1 MPKKKSRGNPNFMK
15 SIQRPVVWAVAVL
28 FGVGIIWWSVAQYIG
43 GGSQGNQQNTGATV
57 NFSETVGGLTKD
69 GTPLSDPNYWIT
81 YSEYETSVRDTL
93 TNLRSQGYTLDPYFE
108 MENYPSE
115 MGIRYDIFMSLID
128 QKTLL
133 LYATENE
140 VLPTTAQVESETKR
154 IVDQYVADE
163 ETRSAIIYQYGS
175 VDAFSALIK
184 DYVAT
189 QLLTVNVANKAIP
202 DMNSRFQTFVEENLE
217 GLKFD
222 YERVDADH
230 ILVSDEASAVE
241 IKAMIENGEVSFAEA
256 ATRYSIDTG
265 TAASGGALG
274 EFRRGEMVPE
284 FEDASF
290 DATPGVL
297 VGPVES
303 QFGYHLILVNNK
315 STFDSFEEFV
325 NTPSYQ
331 TEMNQF
337 ENAEFDKWIAEYRV
351 ENNLSH
357 VINDPDLQMYSKY
370 DEARRDRQEA
380 KRFLEELES
389 DYFDESGNVLI
400 GESYLPV
407 VFYTQLVEDEV
418 TNLRYQVFDL
428 EDLEDLLLA
437 LPATATSM
445 SIEDI
450 NDQLETIPAT
460 NTELRSVLSEAKR
473 AREYMTEFGVE
484 SLEEVQEMLAD
495 KRKVYDETN
504 SRFESSVRYLY
515 SVMPNSTK
523 VVNYMYQIDGNNPE
537 VAYMYNENS
546 YNLNVR
552 PLLENSALLDSYL
565 QYYSQYF
572 GAQARSLLIDSPIQS
587 IEGDLNRKVI
597 NSTEAATDLKISA
610 LYLLVDIY
618 EKMANLE
625 QNEPLME
632 IYLMAEKHYLEKL
645 LEFNPEDE
653 TIRGLIESIEFY
665 ISELNASQTIDAT
678 ETADSTEFETSSD
691 IDLDTEVTPGELSVP
706 FEIEA
711 PSQIGDVD
719 LDVTLDSEGP
729 NETNN

>member
-265 TAASGGALG
+265 TAASGSALG

-357 VINDPDLQMYSKY
+357 MINDPDLQMYSKY

-610 LYLLVDIY
+610 LYLLVDI
-618 EKMANLE
+618 
-625 QNEPLME
+625 
-632 IYLMAEKHYLEKL
+632 
-645 LEFNPEDE
+645 
-653 TIRGLIESIEFY
+653 
-665 ISELNASQTIDAT
+665 
-678 ETADSTEFETSSD
+678 
-691 IDLDTEVTPGELSVP
+691 
-706 FEIEA
+706 
-711 PSQIGDVD
+711 
-719 LDVTLDSEGP
+719 
-729 NETNN
+729 

>member
-43 GGSQGNQQNTGATV
+43 SGSQGNQQNTGATV

-189 QLLTVNVANKAIP
+189 QLLTVNVTNKAIP

-450 NDQLETIPAT
+450 NGQLETIPAT

-473 AREYMTEFGVE
+473 AREYMTEFSVE

-504 SRFESSVRYLY
+504 SRFESSIRYLY

-546 YNLNVR
+546 YNMNVR
-552 PLLENSALLDSYL
+552 PLLENPALLDSYL

-653 TIRGLIESIEFY
+653 TIRSLIETIEFY

-691 IDLDTEVTPGELSVP
+691 IDFDTEVTPGELSVP

-719 LDVTLDSEGP
+719 LDVSLDSEGP

>member
-43 GGSQGNQQNTGATV
+43 SGSQGNQQNTGATV

-189 QLLTVNVANKAIP
+189 QLLTVNVTNKAIP
-202 DMNSRFQTFVEENLE
+202 DMNNRFQTFVEENLE

-357 VINDPDLQMYSKY
+357 MINDPDLQMYSKY

-473 AREYMTEFGVE
+473 AREYMTEFSVE
-484 SLEEVQEMLAD
+484 SLEEAQEMLAD

-653 TIRGLIESIEFY
+653 TIRSLIETIEFY

-719 LDVTLDSEGP
+719 LDVTLDGEGP

>member
-43 GGSQGNQQNTGATV
+43 SGSQGNQQNTGATV

-189 QLLTVNVANKAIP
+189 QLLTVNVTNKAIP
-202 DMNSRFQTFVEENLE
+202 DMNNRFQTFVEENLE

-473 AREYMTEFGVE
+473 AREYMTEFSVE

-495 KRKVYDETN
+495 KRKTYDETN

-546 YNLNVR
+546 YNMNVR
-552 PLLENSALLDSYL
+552 PLLENPALLDSYL

-653 TIRGLIESIEFY
+653 TIRSLIETIEFY

-719 LDVTLDSEGP
+719 LDVSLDSEGP

>member
-43 GGSQGNQQNTGATV
+43 SGSQGNQQNTGATV

-189 QLLTVNVANKAIP
+189 QLLTVNVTNKAIP
-202 DMNSRFQTFVEENLE
+202 DMNNRFQTFVEENLE

-473 AREYMTEFGVE
+473 AREYMTEFSVE

-546 YNLNVR
+546 YNMNVR
-552 PLLENSALLDSYL
+552 PLLENPALLDSYL

-653 TIRGLIESIEFY
+653 TIRSLIETIEFY

-719 LDVTLDSEGP
+719 LDVSLDSEGP

>member
-274 EFRRGEMVPE
+274 QFRRGEMVPE

-357 VINDPDLQMYSKY
+357 MINDPDLEMYSKY
-370 DEARRDRQEA
+370 DEARRDRQAA

-691 IDLDTEVTPGELSVP
+691 MDLDTEVTSGELSVP

>member
-43 GGSQGNQQNTGATV
+43 SGSQGNQQNTGATV

-222 YERVDADH
+222 YERVDAGH

-473 AREYMTEFGVE
+473 AREYMTEFSVE

-546 YNLNVR
+546 YNMNVR
-552 PLLENSALLDSYL
+552 PLLENPALLDSYL
-565 QYYSQYF
+565 QYYSEYF

-653 TIRGLIESIEFY
+653 TIRSLIETIEFY
-665 ISELNASQTIDAT
+665 ISELNARQTIDAT

-691 IDLDTEVTPGELSVP
+691 IDHDTEVTPGELSVP

-719 LDVTLDSEGP
+719 LDVSLDSEGP

>member
-43 GGSQGNQQNTGATV
+43 SGSQGNQQNTGATV

-189 QLLTVNVANKAIP
+189 QLLTVNVTNKAIP
-202 DMNSRFQTFVEENLE
+202 DMNNRFQTFVEENLE

-357 VINDPDLQMYSKY
+357 MINDPDLQMYSKY

-473 AREYMTEFGVE
+473 AREYMTEFSVE

-546 YNLNVR
+546 YNMNVR
-552 PLLENSALLDSYL
+552 PLLENPALLDSYL

-653 TIRGLIESIEFY
+653 TIRGLIETIEFY

-719 LDVTLDSEGP
+719 LDVSLDSEGP

>member
-274 EFRRGEMVPE
+274 QFRRGEMVPE

-357 VINDPDLQMYSKY
+357 VINDPDLHMYSKY
-370 DEARRDRQEA
+370 DEARRDGQEA

-473 AREYMTEFGVE
+473 AREYMTEFSVE
-484 SLEEVQEMLAD
+484 SLEEAQEMLAD

-691 IDLDTEVTPGELSVP
+691 MDLDTEVTSGELSVP

>member
-43 GGSQGNQQNTGATV
+43 SGSQGNQQNTGATV

-189 QLLTVNVANKAIP
+189 QLLTVNVTNKAIP
-202 DMNSRFQTFVEENLE
+202 DMNNRFQTFVEENLE

-473 AREYMTEFGVE
+473 AREYMTEFSVE

-495 KRKVYDETN
+495 KRKTYDETN

-546 YNLNVR
+546 YNMNVR
-552 PLLENSALLDSYL
+552 PLLENPALLDSYL

-653 TIRGLIESIEFY
+653 TIRGLIETIEFY

-719 LDVTLDSEGP
+719 LDVSLDSEGP